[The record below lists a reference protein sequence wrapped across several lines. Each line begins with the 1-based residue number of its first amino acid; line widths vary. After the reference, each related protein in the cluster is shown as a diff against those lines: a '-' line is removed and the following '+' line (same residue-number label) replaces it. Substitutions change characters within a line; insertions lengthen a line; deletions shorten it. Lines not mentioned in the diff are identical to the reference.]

1 MIQSMPTPLQV
12 DIITIFPEMLSGFIG
27 ASMLKRAAQM
37 QAVNF
42 NLVNL
47 RDYTTDRHRTV
58 DDRPYGGG
66 PGMIMK
72 PEPFFKAVAALRT
85 PDARVVMLSP
95 QGKTFN
101 QTIARDLAGA
111 RHMILICGHY
121 EGFDER
127 ISTIC
132 DEEISIGDYVLTG
145 GELPSMV
152 IADSV
157 VRLLPGV
164 IEEESHEIDS
174 FNENLL
180 DYPTYTKPRNYRG
193 MKVPEVLLS
202 GDHKKIDEWRKE
214 QRLLVTKEKRPDLLR
229 KKLILKKGGMKKSGF
244 KISMDDVKNIK
255 VTEIK
260 EDKKDVVEEKE
271 TPKNVTKK
279 ENKNVVYKLSLEEKL
294 VAITIFDPK
303 KLEGYKLKGRNK
315 DGDITKILI
324 VKTSFASKVA
334 MKNIRKKIDI
344 LNYRL
349 NMALQT
355 DDNEATS
362 RVLGES
368 EMLKSMIIKVYSNF
382 LSKEALDFVIQNIN
396 KLVNEFVK
404 NKSIRNSVLNERY

>member
-1 MIQSMPTPLQV
+1 MKI
-12 DIITIFPEMLSGFIG
+12 DILTLFPEMFDGFKNESII
-27 ASMLKRAAQM
+27 KRAIESKK
-37 QAVNF
+37 VEINTCNF
-42 NLVNL
+42 
-47 RDYTTDRHRTV
+47 RDFAKNKHKKV
-58 DDRPYGGG
+58 DDTPYGGG
-66 PGMIMK
+66 AGMVLMCQPIYD
-72 PEPFFKAVAALRT
+72 AVESLKT
-85 PDARVVMLSP
+85 DKSKVIMLSP
-95 QGKTFN
+95 QGKPYTQKKAYELSKEEHLIF
-101 QTIARDLAGA
+101 
-111 RHMILICGHY
+111 ICGHY

-127 ISTIC
+127 ISSLC

-152 IADSV
+152 ITDSV

-180 DYPTYTKPRNYRG
+180 DYPTYTKPRNYKG

-229 KKLILKKGGMKKSGF
+229 KKMILKKGGMKKSGF

-260 EDKKDVVEEKE
+260 EDKKDVVEEKK
-271 TPKNVTKK
+271 TSKNVTKK
-279 ENKNVVYKLSLEEKL
+279 ENKKETKNTVYKLSLEEKL
-294 VAITIFDPK
+294 VAITVFDPK

>member
-1 MIQSMPTPLQV
+1 MKI
-12 DIITIFPEMLSGFIG
+12 DILTLFPEMFDGFKNESII
-27 ASMLKRAAQM
+27 KRAIESKK
-37 QAVNF
+37 VEINTCNF
-42 NLVNL
+42 
-47 RDYTTDRHRTV
+47 RDFAKNKHKKV
-58 DDRPYGGG
+58 DDTPYGGG
-66 PGMIMK
+66 AGMVLMCQPIYD
-72 PEPFFKAVAALRT
+72 AVESLKT
-85 PDARVVMLSP
+85 DKSKVIMLSP
-95 QGKTFN
+95 QGKPYTQKKAYELSKEEHLIF
-101 QTIARDLAGA
+101 
-111 RHMILICGHY
+111 ICGHY

-127 ISTIC
+127 ISSLC

-152 IADSV
+152 ITDSV

-180 DYPTYTKPRNYRG
+180 DYPTYTKPRNYKG

-229 KKLILKKGGMKKSGF
+229 KKMILKKGGMKKSGF

-260 EDKKDVVEEKE
+260 EDKKDAVEK
-271 TPKNVTKK
+271 KVTKK
-279 ENKNVVYKLSLEEKL
+279 ETKNTVYKLSLEEKL
-294 VAITIFDPK
+294 VAITIFNPK

-382 LSKEALDFVIQNIN
+382 LSKETLDFVIQNIN

-404 NKSIRNSVLNERY
+404 NKSLRNSVLNGRY

>member
-1 MIQSMPTPLQV
+1 MKI
-12 DIITIFPEMLSGFIG
+12 DILTLFPEMFDGFKNESII
-27 ASMLKRAAQM
+27 KRAIESKKVE
-37 QAVNF
+37 VNTCNF
-42 NLVNL
+42 
-47 RDYTTDRHRTV
+47 RDFAKNKHKKV
-58 DDRPYGGG
+58 DDTPYGGG
-66 PGMIMK
+66 AGMVLMCQPIYD
-72 PEPFFKAVAALRT
+72 AVESLKT
-85 PDARVVMLSP
+85 DKSKVIMLSP
-95 QGKTFN
+95 QGKPYTQKKAYELSKEEHLIF
-101 QTIARDLAGA
+101 
-111 RHMILICGHY
+111 ICGHY

-127 ISTIC
+127 ISSLC

-152 IADSV
+152 ITDSV

-180 DYPTYTKPRNYRG
+180 DYPTYTKPRNYKG

-260 EDKKDVVEEKE
+260 EDKKDTLEEKE
-271 TPKNVTKK
+271 TQKKVTKK
-279 ENKNVVYKLSLEEKL
+279 ETKKETKNTVYKLSLEEKL